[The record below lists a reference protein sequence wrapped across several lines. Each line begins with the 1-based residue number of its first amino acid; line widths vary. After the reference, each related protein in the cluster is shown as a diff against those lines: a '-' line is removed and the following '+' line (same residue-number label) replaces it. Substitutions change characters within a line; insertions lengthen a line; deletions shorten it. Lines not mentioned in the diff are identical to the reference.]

1 VASLEEGEK
10 MPAAKNS
17 LQKVL
22 DLAGKF
28 VTKQHGEW
36 NHDEWEALLPKVA
49 KMGFEMGD
57 ETKRNLGNILEAS
70 KHFYHNGPPAAVK
83 KKA

>member
-1 VASLEEGEK
+1 

-28 VTKQHGEW
+28 VTKQEGEW
-36 NHDEWEALLPKVA
+36 NHEEWETLLPKVT
-49 KMGFEMGD
+49 KMGFEMDD
-57 ETKRNLGNILEAS
+57 ETKRHLGNILEAS
-70 KHFYHNGPPAAVK
+70 KHFYHNGAPVSARK
-83 KKA
+83 

>member
-1 VASLEEGEK
+1 

-17 LQKVL
+17 MQKVL

-28 VTKQHGEW
+28 VTKQEGEW
-36 NHDEWEALLPKVA
+36 NHEEWEALLPKVT
-49 KMGFEMGD
+49 KMGFEMDD

-70 KHFYHNGPPAAVK
+70 KHFYHNGPSVPAK
-83 KKA
+83 G